1 MKCSILFVCK
11 TACSDELSAFTIT
24 FTSSNLTLQT
34 SKRFRQKNQKKRDFV
49 NILSNQMLQ
58 MSKRSR
64 QKRKNQEKR
73 DFCKLARKEIE
84 KLSCSFTH
92 LISFF

>member
-1 MKCSILFVCK
+1 MLFVCK
-11 TACSDELSAFTIT
+11 AACSNELSAFATT
-24 FTSSNLTLQT
+24 FTSSNLTLQA
-34 SKRFRQKNQKKRDFV
+34 SKRFRQKNQEKRDFV
-49 NILSNQMLQ
+49 NTSSNQMLQ
-58 MSKRSR
+58 MSKRFR